1 VVVTNPMD
9 VVKTRLQV
17 LAYTNPSSP
26 ATSAEA
32 APSPPQ
38 QQTTTSSQRPP
49 IASST
54 RSYQKISIWATAK
67 QLLREEGAVRGLVV
81 CAVLRH
87 VCRDPLKAHTHTA
100 VIPHTRITR
109 LASAEEGHHGA
120 HDVDGP
126 RVLPH
131 DHHLRAGQAALRQT
145 IAGGIRGML
154 RTFLRYLNS
163 KRKLKNK
170 LDNIT
175 TLSS

>member
-1 VVVTNPMD
+1 MCLTSHVKRSLVAVVVTNPMD

-67 QLLREEGAVRGLVV
+67 QLLREEGAIRGLL

-87 VCRDPLKAHTHTA
+87 VSESP
-100 VIPHTRITR
+100 
-109 LASAEEGHHGA
+109 
-120 HDVDGP
+120 
-126 RVLPH
+126 
-131 DHHLRAGQAALRQT
+131 
-145 IAGGIRGML
+145 
-154 RTFLRYLNS
+154 
-163 KRKLKNK
+163 
-170 LDNIT
+170 
-175 TLSS
+175 